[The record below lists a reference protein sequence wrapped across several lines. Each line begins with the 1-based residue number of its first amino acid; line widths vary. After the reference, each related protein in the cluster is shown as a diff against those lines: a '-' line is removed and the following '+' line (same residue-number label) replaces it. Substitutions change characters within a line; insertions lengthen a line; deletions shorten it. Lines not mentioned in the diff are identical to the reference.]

1 MRRPL
6 FILLFLVPVFLFA
19 QNRNKLDAA
28 AEKARK
34 KQEKKDKINQMIKQE
49 EEGALIFQK
58 QSVYG
63 LNFNTDG
70 WSVFLEKGKY
80 KTITKT
86 NFWWLSFGERHDQK
100 EERLPPISSPGGL
113 LIVSSYTYG
122 KINNFYSFNAG
133 LGSQK
138 LLGGKGNKNG
148 VAVSLIYGGGFSAGL
163 LKPYY
168 LEVLNL
174 STSTRDLIKYTGTNK
189 ADFLN
194 PSNILGRGGLTR
206 GWNEIK
212 FVPGFQARTALR
224 FDYGRYNEMV
234 SAVEIGLNASYYT
247 QNMPMVLD
255 VPERKFFFNAYAAIC
270 FGKRK

>member
-1 MRRPL
+1 VRQSL
-6 FILLFLVPVFLFA
+6 IISLFLIPFFLSA
-19 QNRNKLDAA
+19 QERTKMDMA

-34 KQEKKDKINQMIKQE
+34 KQEKKDKINQLIKQE

-58 QSVYG
+58 QSAYG
-63 LNFNTDG
+63 LNLHTDG
-70 WSVFLEKGKY
+70 WSVFFEKGKY

-86 NFWWLSFGERHDQK
+86 NLWWLSFGERHHPK
-100 EERLPPISSPGGL
+100 EEKIPTISSTGGL

-122 KINNFYSFNAG
+122 KINNFYSLNAG
-133 LGSQK
+133 IGTQK
-138 LLGGKGNKNG
+138 LIGGKGNKNG

-163 LKPYY
+163 LRPYY
-168 LEVLNL
+168 IEVLN
-174 STSTRDLIKYTGTNK
+174 SSASNRDVIKYTGTNK
-189 ADFLN
+189 TEFLN
-194 PSNILGRGGLTR
+194 PTNILGRGGITR

-224 FDYGRYNEMV
+224 FDYGRYNEML
-234 SAVEIGLNASYYT
+234 SAVEIGLHASYYT
-247 QNMPMVLD
+247 QNMPMLLD

>member
-1 MRRPL
+1 MRQPL
-6 FILLFLVPVFLFA
+6 FILLMLFPILLFS
-19 QNRNKLDAA
+19 QNKSRQDVA

-34 KQEKKDKINQMIKQE
+34 KQEKKDKINQLIKQE

-70 WSVFLEKGKY
+70 WSVFLEKGRY

-86 NFWWLSFGERHDQK
+86 NFWWLSFGEKHHPK
-100 EERLPPISSPGGL
+100 EEKIPTISSTGGI
-113 LIVSSYTYG
+113 LIVSSYTFG
-122 KINNFYSFNAG
+122 KINNFYSLNLG

-163 LKPYY
+163 LRPYY
-168 LEVLNL
+168 LEVLNP
-174 STSTRDLIKYTGTNK
+174 STARREVIKYTGTNK
-189 ADFLN
+189 LDFLN
-194 PSNILGRGGLTR
+194 ASNILGRGGLTR
-206 GWNEIK
+206 GWDEIK

>member
-1 MRRPL
+1 VRQSL
-6 FILLFLVPVFLFA
+6 IISLFLIPFFLSA
-19 QNRNKLDAA
+19 QERTKMDMA

-34 KQEKKDKINQMIKQE
+34 KQEKKDKINQLIKQE

-58 QSVYG
+58 QSAYG
-63 LNFNTDG
+63 LNLHTDG
-70 WSVFLEKGKY
+70 WSVFFEKGKY

-86 NFWWLSFGERHDQK
+86 NLWWLSFGERHHPK
-100 EERLPPISSPGGL
+100 EEKIPTISSTGGL

-122 KINNFYSFNAG
+122 KINNFYSLNAG
-133 LGSQK
+133 FGTQK
-138 LLGGKGNKNG
+138 LIGGKGNKNG

-163 LKPYY
+163 LRPYY
-168 LEVLNL
+168 IEVLN
-174 STSTRDLIKYTGTNK
+174 SSASNRDVIKYTGTNK
-189 ADFLN
+189 TEFLN
-194 PSNILGRGGLTR
+194 PTNILGRGGITR

-224 FDYGRYNEMV
+224 FDYGRYNEML
-234 SAVEIGLNASYYT
+234 SAVEIGLHANYYT
-247 QNMPMVLD
+247 QNMPMLLD